1 MFFIKN
7 HNFRDFQENPSL
19 LPFDRFPKSWET
31 PHFLGCEICYWQQD
45 VSKDPKRWIRRKII
59 RFFVSDC
66 QWEKVLFADF
76 DIQNSRILQLYEF
89 VWDEKC
95 FWILCLKCVVQ
106 GTEQYHCSGYRRRI
120 NNILKR
126 YHGDKLSLLQLCSC
140 TGRAPSWGRWSS
152 SSEFPKASSS
162 LGKAVPSYSRRCI
175 AQSTLCNCKN
185 KTRCFGSKLQRFPT
199 SKTVRKIIIF
209 FEKLWKI
216 NEKRIWAHMSFAK
229 RW

>member
-1 MFFIKN
+1 MIFDGFWVLSNTDRTWFSMFFIKKR
-7 HNFRDFQENPSL
+7 NFRDFQENPSL

-126 YHGDKLSLLQLCSC
+126 YHGDKLSLLQLCSS
-140 TGRAPSWGRWSS
+140 GRRLEVDDPRHLSLQKPHRR
-152 SSEFPKASSS
+152 SEKLSRVTLVAVLPKAR
-162 LGKAVPSYSRRCI
+162 L
-175 AQSTLCNCKN
+175 
-185 KTRCFGSKLQRFPT
+185 
-199 SKTVRKIIIF
+199 
-209 FEKLWKI
+209 
-216 NEKRIWAHMSFAK
+216 
-229 RW
+229 